1 MIFDHVTIYQGFPQP
16 LCQGQQFAKVAHRAQ
31 KNTSLTLP
39 VYCEGYNSGTAR
51 WKRCR
56 DQGNV
61 GEDGHNPT
69 TLTAVLRMEH
79 DSREEV
85 GQQVQRCLQ
94 QGLRD
99 GGGTKEVD
107 RFKNI

>member
-1 MIFDHVTIYQGFPQP
+1 M
-16 LCQGQQFAKVAHRAQ
+16 
-31 KNTSLTLP
+31 
-39 VYCEGYNSGTAR
+39 
-51 WKRCR
+51 
-56 DQGNV
+56 